1 MADGFLGGLSDFA
14 GGVGDFFTGGGV
26 YGDPKNIN
34 QRYGVPEADVRQAGL
49 GALGNVGALLLA
61 AGQSPD
67 RGQRAQFLGQL
78 GGAVSGMNT
87 DIYKSSQARLMNA
100 QQQQARQEMEELSAI
115 DQRRKSDP
123 TGLAREMNLP
133 EQAIRALP
141 AKDLR
146 ELAKKII
153 IQQATVDPATRAL
166 QAASAAVPP
175 IGSAAPGASAEAGVP
190 SQQAA
195 ATAGIAPQI
204 SQSLMSSLS
213 PEARR
218 TVEVYQTALN
228 DPRIQSNPAKVKEL
242 LENIDRLVPGAK
254 EASAAKG
261 KALGAQEAAAPLAY
275 SQAGEMIKLIDA
287 TATHPGR
294 EMGTGVSAFMSN
306 LPGAASMGAR
316 DFSNYVKQLQG
327 KTFLEAYETLKGTGQ
342 ITEVE
347 GAKATQAIS
356 RIGDPYVEE
365 KDYLKALKDLR
376 DVVENTRE
384 RLSGKLGTKY
394 EASQVPDVYK
404 TLGGSSSTSPA
415 QPTTRV
421 RRFNPATG
429 KIED

>member
-1 MADGFLGGLSDFA
+1 
-14 GGVGDFFTGGGV
+14 
-26 YGDPKNIN
+26 
-34 QRYGVPEADVRQAGL
+34 
-49 GALGNVGALLLA
+49 
-61 AGQSPD
+61 
-67 RGQRAQFLGQL
+67 
-78 GGAVSGMNT
+78 
-87 DIYKSSQARLMNA
+87 
-100 QQQQARQEMEELSAI
+100 
-115 DQRRKSDP
+115 
-123 TGLAREMNLP
+123 
-133 EQAIRALP
+133 
-141 AKDLR
+141 
-146 ELAKKII
+146 
-153 IQQATVDPATRAL
+153 
-166 QAASAAVPP
+166 
-175 IGSAAPGASAEAGVP
+175 
-190 SQQAA
+190 
-195 ATAGIAPQI
+195 
-204 SQSLMSSLS
+204 MSSLS

-228 DPRIQSNPAKVKEL
+228 DPRIQSNPTRVKEL

-294 EMGTGVSAFMSN
+294 EMGTGISAFMSN

-316 DFSNYVKQLQG
+316 DFRNYVNQLQG

-384 RLSGKLGTKY
+384 RLAGKINTKY
-394 EASQVPDVYK
+394 EPFQTPDVYK
-404 TLGGSSSTSPA
+404 TLGGGSSKPSAAPA
-415 QPTTRV
+415 GRIINFGDL
-421 RRFNPATG
+421 R
-429 KIED
+429 